1 MIFLRTLFFFPNSIP
16 QLVLWQYLLIHLLF
30 EYIPYKPLYLI
41 SKPYLVERGLLLSIK
56 GPDENMSSM
65 DTVDKI
71 IDKYECETGVLIQL
85 LLEIQKT
92 LNWIPPE
99 AIIRINKRLKI
110 PVSEIYRVASFYTAL
125 SLKPRGRHVV
135 RVCAGTA
142 CYVRGGPRILDSVE
156 RALTIRAGETTSDG
170 KFTLETVNCLG
181 CCALGPVVE
190 IDGQYHGKQTSS
202 NVVKLLSTYS

>member
-1 MIFLRTLFFFPNSIP
+1 MSIDR
-16 QLVLWQYLLIHLLF
+16 ID
-30 EYIPYKPLYLI
+30 
-41 SKPYLVERGLLLSIK
+41 R
-56 GPDENMSSM
+56 
-65 DTVDKI
+65 I
-71 IDKYECETGVLIQL
+71 IDKYGCGEGDLIQL
-85 LLEIQKT
+85 LLEIQRE

-110 PVSEIYRVASFYTAL
+110 PVSEIFRIVSFYTAL
-125 SLKPRGRHVV
+125 SLEPRGLHLV

-156 RALTIRAGETTSDG
+156 RTLNIGAGETTKDG

-190 IDGQYHGKQTSS
+190 IDGQYHGKLSPAR
-202 NVVKLLSTYS
+202 VEKLLSKYY

>member
-1 MIFLRTLFFFPNSIP
+1 MSIDR
-16 QLVLWQYLLIHLLF
+16 ID
-30 EYIPYKPLYLI
+30 
-41 SKPYLVERGLLLSIK
+41 R
-56 GPDENMSSM
+56 
-65 DTVDKI
+65 I
-71 IDKYECETGVLIQL
+71 IDKYGCEEGDLIQL
-85 LLEIQKT
+85 LLEIQRE

-110 PVSEIYRVASFYTAL
+110 PVSEIYRIASFYTAL
-125 SLKPRGRHVV
+125 SLEPRGLHLV

-156 RALTIRAGETTSDG
+156 RTLKIKAGETTEDG

-190 IDGQYHGKQTSS
+190 IDGQYHGKLSS
-202 NVVKLLSTYS
+202 ATVEKLLSKYD

>member
-1 MIFLRTLFFFPNSIP
+1 
-16 QLVLWQYLLIHLLF
+16 
-30 EYIPYKPLYLI
+30 
-41 SKPYLVERGLLLSIK
+41 
-56 GPDENMSSM
+56 MS
-65 DTVDKI
+65 VDRIDRI
-71 IDKYECETGVLIQL
+71 IDRYECETGVLIQL
-85 LLEIQKT
+85 LLDMQHELK
-92 LNWIPPE
+92 WIPPE

-125 SLKPRGRHVV
+125 SLKPRGRHLV

-156 RALTIRAGETTSDG
+156 RTLSIRAGETTPDN

-190 IDGQYHGKQTSS
+190 IDGQYHGKLTYA
-202 NVVKLLSTYS
+202 NVEKLLSNYT

>member
-1 MIFLRTLFFFPNSIP
+1 MSIDR
-16 QLVLWQYLLIHLLF
+16 ID
-30 EYIPYKPLYLI
+30 
-41 SKPYLVERGLLLSIK
+41 R
-56 GPDENMSSM
+56 
-65 DTVDKI
+65 I
-71 IDKYECETGVLIQL
+71 IDKYGCETGVLIQL
-85 LLEIQKT
+85 LLEIQQE

-99 AIIRINKRLKI
+99 AITRINKRLKI

-125 SLKPRGRHVV
+125 SLKPRGRHLV

-156 RALTIRAGETTSDG
+156 RTLNIRAGETTQDG

-190 IDGQYHGKQTSS
+190 IDSQYHGKLSS
-202 NVVKLLSTYS
+202 ASVEKLLSKYN